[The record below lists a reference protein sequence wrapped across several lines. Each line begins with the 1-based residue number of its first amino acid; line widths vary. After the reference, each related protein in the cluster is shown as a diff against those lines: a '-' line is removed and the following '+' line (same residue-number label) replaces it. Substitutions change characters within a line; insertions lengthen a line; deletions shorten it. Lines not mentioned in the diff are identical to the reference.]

1 MSKMGKIN
9 IAYMTEAAYKE
20 LKQNIGT
27 YRENFIVNASDSSW
41 VHQLAD
47 GKVFQSKS
55 YQIDEFSLKMP
66 SSPSDSKTITENS
79 ILIYEKL
86 KHLPAYVLS
95 NKYFWLWFMFER
107 CYSVALAM
115 MGEKEVSTFNNQWL
129 LGGRRGLFF
138 GIISR
143 CYYRVALT
151 VDENND
157 SDRYYLTR
165 FTFES
170 PSRFRELTWRT
181 FSSEKRIVMGF
192 MKAVYD
198 VVTAT
203 GREKSCYDELVKDL
217 SRLGSVKIL
226 DMMSE
231 EHIYDFVSARYNKY
245 LSDTV

>member
-1 MSKMGKIN
+1 
-9 IAYMTEAAYKE
+9 
-20 LKQNIGT
+20 
-27 YRENFIVNASDSSW
+27 
-41 VHQLAD
+41 
-47 GKVFQSKS
+47 
-55 YQIDEFSLKMP
+55 MP

-79 ILIYEKL
+79 ILMYEKL

-115 MGEKEVSTFNNQWL
+115 MGEKEVTTFNNQWL

-170 PSRFRELTWRT
+170 PSRFRALTWRT

-192 MKAVYD
+192 MKAIYD
-198 VVTAT
+198 VITST
-203 GREKSCYDELVKDL
+203 GCEKSCYDELVKDL

-231 EHIYDFVSARYNKY
+231 TDIYDFVSARYNKY
-245 LSDTV
+245 LSDTVSL

>member
-1 MSKMGKIN
+1 MGKIN

-41 VHQLAD
+41 VHKLAD

-55 YQIDEFSLKMP
+55 YQIDDFSLKMP

-79 ILIYEKL
+79 ILLYEKL

-95 NKYFWLWFMFER
+95 NKYFWLWFMFKR
-107 CYSVALAM
+107 CYSVALVM
-115 MGEKEVSTFNNQWL
+115 MEKKEVSSFNNQWL

-151 VDENND
+151 VDEDHNI
-157 SDRYYLTR
+157 DRYYLTK

-181 FSSEKRIVMGF
+181 FSSEKHIVMGF
-192 MKAVYD
+192 MRAVYD
-198 VVTAT
+198 TV
-203 GREKSCYDELVKDL
+203 KSGKERSTCYDDLAKDV

-226 DMMSE
+226 DVMTE
-231 EHIYDFVSARYNKY
+231 DDIYHYVFDKYQEYLRVS
-245 LSDTV
+245 

>member
-1 MSKMGKIN
+1 MRG
-9 IAYMTEAAYKE
+9 EAFFGIKE
-20 LKQNIGT
+20 
-27 YRENFIVNASDSSW
+27 
-41 VHQLAD
+41 
-47 GKVFQSKS
+47 
-55 YQIDEFSLKMP
+55 
-66 SSPSDSKTITENS
+66 
-79 ILIYEKL
+79 
-86 KHLPAYVLS
+86 
-95 NKYFWLWFMFER
+95 
-107 CYSVALAM
+107 M

-231 EHIYDFVSARYNKY
+231 NDIYDFVSARYNKY
-245 LSDTV
+245 LSDTVSL